1 MKKIL
6 VTYATM
12 SGSTAEVAQVVGE
25 EIAGEGAQVDVLPLE
40 KVTGLAAYGAIVLG
54 APMIMGWHRSA
65 IGFLKRNRKELEHMP
80 LAVFATAMSLTSTGE
95 TAVKEVPVCV
105 DPILGKPPKNP
116 QKPTFR
122 ENYSSVSRYASP
134 ILDAAA
140 PTRPV
145 SVAFFGGMLD
155 TNRLKLLAKLFVMFV
170 VQAPPGDRRNWKAI
184 RSWAGSLLPLFN
196 SHNSVN
202 YAGKVLG

>member
-12 SGSTAEVAQVVGE
+12 SGSTAEVAQAVGE

-40 KVTGLAAYGAIVLG
+40 KVGGLSAYQAIVLG
-54 APMIMGWHRSA
+54 APMIMGWHHSA

-80 LAVFATAMSLTSTGE
+80 LAAFATAMSLTSSNE
-95 TAVKEVPVCV
+95 TAVKGVPVCV
-105 DPILGKPPKNP
+105 DPILAKPPKDP
-116 QKPTFR
+116 RRLSFR

-140 PTRPV
+140 PARLV
-145 SVAFFGGMLD
+145 SVAFFGGKLD
-155 TNRLKLLAKLFVMFV
+155 TNRLKPLAKLFVMFV
-170 VQAPPGDRRNWKAI
+170 VQASPGDRRNWQAI
-184 RSWAGSLLPLFN
+184 RTWAGSLLHLFN
-196 SHNSVN
+196 ANNTV
-202 YAGKVLG
+202 Y

>member
-12 SGSTAEVAQVVGE
+12 SGSTAEVAQAVGE
-25 EIAGEGAQVDVLPLE
+25 EIAGEGAKVDVLPLE
-40 KVTGLAAYGAIVLG
+40 EVGGLSAYQAIVLG

-95 TAVKEVPVCV
+95 TDVMDVPVCV
-105 DPILGKPPKNP
+105 DPILAKPPKDP
-116 QKPTFR
+116 RRLTFR
-122 ENYSSVSRYASP
+122 ENYSCVSRYTSP

-140 PTRPV
+140 PARPV
-145 SVAFFGGMLD
+145 SVAFFGGNLD
-155 TNRLKLLAKLFVMFV
+155 TNRLKLLAKLFVIIV
-170 VQAPPGDRRNWKAI
+170 VQAAPGDRRNWQAI
-184 RSWAGSLLPLFN
+184 RSWAISLLPLFN
-196 SHNSVN
+196 SHNTVN
-202 YAGKVLG
+202 YAGNGLG